1 MKKKLLFSLLLGSAF
16 IWTNKLCAA
25 AEAAP
30 AIAAEEIKPAGD
42 KTAVDAPKEAIKYKV
57 PTVSSSDGKTYTP
70 GPEIEFSY
78 YKEND
83 QTIYDSI
90 PIMDSGITQD
100 AVDSFR
106 KLPTHHSGPFVPGQ
120 ELPKGYRIVNVWV
133 KKDPS
138 AAKDEKSKLFGMLG
152 NMVVS
157 DPSAV
162 TIQIEGAD
170 GNINGPLDADH
181 DIPADHYWALM
192 NDQNEI
198 FISEVKLDPKAEAFY
213 GDSKYS
219 ADASI
224 TLASQAFTRFFK
236 IPNKEATA
244 KLQAALNKSAE
255 LEKAAGSGGGASS
268 EEVEKLKA
276 ELAAAKAA
284 QGNGSAAQAI
294 DPSAPLTKTFEFE
307 GMKFLALAS
316 SPEAKK
322 HPELFDELVMG
333 LFKLFSTQPKVAT
346 AIIATMLKSDPTMEG
361 GGQFVNVSVSN
372 AYKEL
377 GSDKEIDLVADVQF
391 STDVSY
397 IKAEEFITGLK
408 VKYNND
414 DVVIPEPP
422 VSAEEV
428 AVLQAK
434 HEAESKA
441 KEEEL
446 AKIKAE
452 SEHALE
458 VVAQLNEEKAALEAE
473 AQEAA
478 LKAEAEKAELEAKA
492 SAAELATAQV
502 TQQRDAAVIVAAQAY
517 DKVAE
522 TTAVAE
528 HNAQIAEHNAEV
540 AQNTQEAL
548 SQAEEAHAVA
558 LDAAAAPVDVPA
570 APGEALPEAPVAEH
584 AAIPAAAPGEVRAE
598 APVAE
603 HAAIPAAA
611 PGEVLPEAPVAEH
624 ATIPAAAPVAEHATI
639 PAAAP
644 VANPTSV
651 MSDLDAIAKE
661 HGVPNNKQLTADIL
675 NKSVPHPLV
684 SSLASA
690 SAAPAA

>member
-25 AEAAP
+25 AAAP
-30 AIAAEEIKPAGD
+30 AIAPAAEEIKPAGD
-42 KTAVDAPKEAIKYKV
+42 KTAVDAPKVKEDKKFKV
-57 PTVSSSDGKTYTP
+57 PSVQDGKL
-70 GPEIEFSY
+70 GEEIEVSY
-78 YKEND
+78 HTKKSDIVYGKT
-83 QTIYDSI
+83 TILD
-90 PIMDSGITQD
+90 GGVTQADTD
-100 AVDSFR
+100 AKRKMPGKHNYPYVAGQ
-106 KLPTHHSGPFVPGQ
+106 KLPEGYKIVNIWVKIDPAGKTKGLVTGGNLSDNPEDIAIAIFDATKGDANWSGPA
-120 ELPKGYRIVNVWV
+120 GYDIDNAHAWMLM
-133 KKDPS
+133 S
-138 AAKDEKSKLFGMLG
+138 SK
-152 NMVVS
+152 
-157 DPSAV
+157 
-162 TIQIEGAD
+162 
-170 GNINGPLDADH
+170 
-181 DIPADHYWALM
+181 
-192 NDQNEI
+192 NEI
-198 FISEVKLDPKAEAFY
+198 FIAPAEMDPNAEEFL
-213 GDSKYS
+213 GKDSPLLSS
-219 ADASI
+219 A
-224 TLASQAFTRFFK
+224 LARVFNL
-236 IPNKEATA
+236 PDEEATA
-244 KLQAALNKSAE
+244 KLQAALKKSAE

-284 QGNGSAAQAI
+284 QGNGSVAQAI

-307 GMKFLALAS
+307 GMKFLVLAS
-316 SPEAKK
+316 SAEAKK

-372 AYKEL
+372 AYKML

-391 STDVSY
+391 STDISY
-397 IKAEEFITGLK
+397 VKAEEFIAGLK

-428 AVLQAK
+428 AELQAK

-446 AKIKAE
+446 ARMKAE
-452 SEHALE
+452 SEHILE
-458 VVAQLNEEKAALEAE
+458 VVTQLNEENAALEAE

-492 SAAELATAQV
+492 RAAELAAAQV

-522 TTAVAE
+522 TTAIAQ

-558 LDAAAAPVDVPA
+558 LDAAAAP
-570 APGEALPEAPVAEH
+570 GEALAEAPVEEH
-584 AAIPAAAPGEVRAE
+584 AAIPAAAPVEALAEAPVEEHAAIPAAAPVEALAE

-603 HAAIPAAA
+603 HAAIPTAA
-611 PGEVLPEAPVAEH
+611 PTPK
-624 ATIPAAAPVAEHATI
+624 
-639 PAAAP
+639 
-644 VANPTSV
+644 PT
-651 MSDLDAIAKE
+651 SDLDAIAKE

-675 NKSVPHPLV
+675 NKSAPHPLV

>member
-1 MKKKLLFSLLLGSAF
+1 
-16 IWTNKLCAA
+16 
-25 AEAAP
+25 
-30 AIAAEEIKPAGD
+30 
-42 KTAVDAPKEAIKYKV
+42 
-57 PTVSSSDGKTYTP
+57 
-70 GPEIEFSY
+70 
-78 YKEND
+78 
-83 QTIYDSI
+83 
-90 PIMDSGITQD
+90 
-100 AVDSFR
+100 
-106 KLPTHHSGPFVPGQ
+106 
-120 ELPKGYRIVNVWV
+120 
-133 KKDPS
+133 
-138 AAKDEKSKLFGMLG
+138 
-152 NMVVS
+152 
-157 DPSAV
+157 
-162 TIQIEGAD
+162 
-170 GNINGPLDADH
+170 
-181 DIPADHYWALM
+181 
-192 NDQNEI
+192 
-198 FISEVKLDPKAEAFY
+198 
-213 GDSKYS
+213 
-219 ADASI
+219 
-224 TLASQAFTRFFK
+224 
-236 IPNKEATA
+236 
-244 KLQAALNKSAE
+244 
-255 LEKAAGSGGGASS
+255 
-268 EEVEKLKA
+268 
-276 ELAAAKAA
+276 
-284 QGNGSAAQAI
+284 
-294 DPSAPLTKTFEFE
+294 
-307 GMKFLALAS
+307 
-316 SPEAKK
+316 
-322 HPELFDELVMG
+322 
-333 LFKLFSTQPKVAT
+333 
-346 AIIATMLKSDPTMEG
+346 MLKSDPTMEG
-361 GGQFVNVSVSN
+361 GGQFVNVSISN
-372 AYKEL
+372 AYKLL

-570 APGEALPEAPVAEH
+570 APGEVLAEAPVAEH
-584 AAIPAAAPGEVRAE
+584 AAIPAAAPGEVLAE

>member
-30 AIAAEEIKPAGD
+30 AIAAEEVKPAED
-42 KTAVDAPKEAIKYKV
+42 KTAVDAPKVEEDKKFKV
-57 PTVSSSDGKTYTP
+57 PSVQDGKL
-70 GPEIEFSY
+70 GEEIEVSY
-78 YKEND
+78 HTKKSDIVYGKT
-83 QTIYDSI
+83 TILD
-90 PIMDSGITQD
+90 GGVTQAD
-100 AVDSFR
+100 TDTKRNMPGKHNYPYVAGQ
-106 KLPTHHSGPFVPGQ
+106 KLP
-120 ELPKGYRIVNVWV
+120 EGYKIVNIWV
-133 KKDPS
+133 KIDPAGKTKGLVTGGNLS
-138 AAKDEKSKLFGMLG
+138 ENPQDIAIALFDAAKGDDNWKAPAGYDIDNSHAWMLMSSKNELFI
-152 NMVVS
+152 
-157 DPSAV
+157 A
-162 TIQIEGAD
+162 
-170 GNINGPLDADH
+170 
-181 DIPADHYWALM
+181 PADMDPNAEDFLGKDSPLLSSALARVF
-192 NDQNEI
+192 NLPDE
-198 FISEVKLDPKAEAFY
+198 
-213 GDSKYS
+213 
-219 ADASI
+219 
-224 TLASQAFTRFFK
+224 
-236 IPNKEATA
+236 EATT
-244 KLQAALNKSAE
+244 KLQEALKKSAN
-255 LEKAAGSGGGASS
+255 SGDGVSS

-361 GGQFVNVSVSN
+361 GGQFVNVSISN
-372 AYKEL
+372 AYKLL
-377 GSDKEIDLVADVQF
+377 GSDQEIDLVADVQF

-397 IKAEEFITGLK
+397 KKAEDFITGLK

-422 VSAEEV
+422 VPAEEV
-428 AVLQAK
+428 AELQAK
-434 HEAESKA
+434 QEAELKA

-570 APGEALPEAPVAEH
+570 APGEVL
-584 AAIPAAAPGEVRAE
+584 AE

-611 PGEVLPEAPVAEH
+611 PGEVL
-624 ATIPAAAPVAEHATI
+624 AAI

-651 MSDLDAIAKE
+651 ISDLDAIAKE

-675 NKSVPHPLV
+675 NKSAPHPLV

>member
-25 AEAAP
+25 EAAP
-30 AIAAEEIKPAGD
+30 AIAPAAEEVKPAGD
-42 KTAVDAPKEAIKYKV
+42 KAAVNAPKEAKKIVTKTLQQGKIGEEI
-57 PTVSSSDGKTYTP
+57 TVTYHQESD
-70 GPEIEFSY
+70 EI
-78 YKEND
+78 
-83 QTIYDSI
+83 IYDNI
-90 PIMDSGITQD
+90 AMADAGIYIGPKYN
-100 AVDSFR
+100 A
-106 KLPTHHSGPFVPGQ
+106 PFVPGV
-120 ELPKGYRIVNVWV
+120 KGAPVGYKIITLWFPIDPNGSEEGSFGKFNPDFEKAIINVGKPDDFDQPPGYTYTDKYMW
-133 KKDPS
+133 
-138 AAKDEKSKLFGMLG
+138 G
-152 NMVVS
+152 
-157 DPSAV
+157 
-162 TIQIEGAD
+162 
-170 GNINGPLDADH
+170 
-181 DIPADHYWALM
+181 LM
-192 NDQNEI
+192 SDQNEI
-198 FISEVKLDPKAEAFY
+198 FMGKFEKDANADEYY
-213 GDSKYS
+213 GDQMYDATRKK
-219 ADASI
+219 AD
-224 TLASQAFTRFFK
+224 LDFMRYFRL
-236 IPNKEATA
+236 PNKEATA

-316 SPEAKK
+316 SPKAKK

-570 APGEALPEAPVAEH
+570 APGEVLAEAPVAEH
-584 AAIPAAAPGEVRAE
+584 AAIPAAAPGEVLAE

-611 PGEVLPEAPVAEH
+611 PGEVLPE
-624 ATIPAAAPVAEHATI
+624 APVAEHATI

>member
-1 MKKKLLFSLLLGSAF
+1 
-16 IWTNKLCAA
+16 
-25 AEAAP
+25 
-30 AIAAEEIKPAGD
+30 
-42 KTAVDAPKEAIKYKV
+42 
-57 PTVSSSDGKTYTP
+57 
-70 GPEIEFSY
+70 
-78 YKEND
+78 
-83 QTIYDSI
+83 
-90 PIMDSGITQD
+90 
-100 AVDSFR
+100 
-106 KLPTHHSGPFVPGQ
+106 
-120 ELPKGYRIVNVWV
+120 
-133 KKDPS
+133 
-138 AAKDEKSKLFGMLG
+138 MLG

-236 IPNKEATA
+236 IPNEEATT
-244 KLQAALNKSAE
+244 KLQEALKKSAE
-255 LEKAAGSGGGASS
+255 LKKAAGSGGGASS

-284 QGNGSAAQAI
+284 QSNGSATQAI

-307 GMKFLALAS
+307 GMKFLVLAS

-346 AIIATMLKSDPTMEG
+346 AIIATMLKSDPAMEG

-377 GSDKEIDLVADVQF
+377 GSDKDIDLVADVQF
-391 STDVSY
+391 STDISY
-397 IKAEEFITGLK
+397 IKAEEFVTGLK

-452 SEHALE
+452 GEHALE
-458 VVAQLNEEKAALEAE
+458 IVEQLNEEKAALEAE

-584 AAIPAAAPGEVRAE
+584 A
-598 APVAE
+598 
-603 HAAIPAAA
+603 
-611 PGEVLPEAPVAEH
+611 
-624 ATIPAAAPVAEHATI
+624 TI

>member
-1 MKKKLLFSLLLGSAF
+1 MKKKLLFSLLLGTAF

-30 AIAAEEIKPAGD
+30 AIAAEEVKPAGD

-120 ELPKGYRIVNVWV
+120 ELSKGYRIVNVWV

-236 IPNKEATA
+236 IPNEEATT
-244 KLQAALNKSAE
+244 KLQEALKKSAE
-255 LEKAAGSGGGASS
+255 LEKAAGSGSGASS
-268 EEVEKLKA
+268 EEVEKLKT

-284 QGNGSAAQAI
+284 QSNGSAEQAI
-294 DPSAPLTKTFEFE
+294 DPSAPLTETFDFE
-307 GMKFLALAS
+307 GMKFLVLTS
-316 SPEAKK
+316 SAEAKK
-322 HPELFDELVMG
+322 HPELFYELVKG
-333 LFKLFSTQPKVAT
+333 LLELFSTQPKVAT

-372 AYKEL
+372 AYKML

-391 STDVSY
+391 STDISY
-397 IKAEEFITGLK
+397 VKAEEFITGLK
-408 VKYNND
+408 VKYNNE

-422 VSAEEV
+422 VPAEEV
-428 AVLQAK
+428 AELQAK
-434 HEAESKA
+434 QEDELKA

-452 SEHALE
+452 AEHAIN
-458 VVAQLNEEKAALEAE
+458 VAAQLNK
-473 AQEAA
+473 
-478 LKAEAEKAELEAKA
+478 EKAELEAKA
-492 SAAELATAQV
+492 NAAELATAQV
-502 TQQRDAAVIVAAQAY
+502 TQQRDAAITVAAQAY

-584 AAIPAAAPGEVRAE
+584 AAIPAAAPGEA
-598 APVAE
+598 
-603 HAAIPAAA
+603 
-611 PGEVLPEAPVAEH
+611 LPE
-624 ATIPAAAPVAEHATI
+624 APVAEHATI

>member
-1 MKKKLLFSLLLGSAF
+1 
-16 IWTNKLCAA
+16 
-25 AEAAP
+25 
-30 AIAAEEIKPAGD
+30 
-42 KTAVDAPKEAIKYKV
+42 
-57 PTVSSSDGKTYTP
+57 
-70 GPEIEFSY
+70 
-78 YKEND
+78 
-83 QTIYDSI
+83 
-90 PIMDSGITQD
+90 
-100 AVDSFR
+100 
-106 KLPTHHSGPFVPGQ
+106 
-120 ELPKGYRIVNVWV
+120 
-133 KKDPS
+133 
-138 AAKDEKSKLFGMLG
+138 MLG

-236 IPNKEATA
+236 IPNEEATT
-244 KLQAALNKSAE
+244 KLQEALKKSAE
-255 LEKAAGSGGGASS
+255 LKKAAGSGGGASS

-284 QGNGSAAQAI
+284 QSNGSATQAI

-307 GMKFLALAS
+307 GMKFLVLAS

-346 AIIATMLKSDPTMEG
+346 AIIATMLKSDPAMEG

-377 GSDKEIDLVADVQF
+377 GSDKDIDLVADVQF
-391 STDVSY
+391 STDISY
-397 IKAEEFITGLK
+397 IKAEEFVTGLK

-452 SEHALE
+452 GEHALE
-458 VVAQLNEEKAALEAE
+458 IVEQLNEEKAALEAE

-584 AAIPAAAPGEVRAE
+584 A
-598 APVAE
+598 
-603 HAAIPAAA
+603 
-611 PGEVLPEAPVAEH
+611 
-624 ATIPAAAPVAEHATI
+624 TIPAAAPVAEHATI

>member
-83 QTIYDSI
+83 QTIYDII

-170 GNINGPLDADH
+170 GNISGPLDADH

-198 FISEVKLDPKAEAFY
+198 FISEVKLDPKAESFY

-361 GGQFVNVSVSN
+361 GGQFVNVSISN
-372 AYKEL
+372 AYKLL
-377 GSDKEIDLVADVQF
+377 GSDQEIDLVADVQF

-473 AQEAA
+473 A

-558 LDAAAAPVDVPA
+558 IDTAAAPANVPA
-570 APGEALPEAPVAEH
+570 APGEVL
-584 AAIPAAAPGEVRAE
+584 AE

-611 PGEVLPEAPVAEH
+611 PVDVSAAPGEALPEAPIAEH
-624 ATIPAAAPVAEHATI
+624 AAI

-651 MSDLDAIAKE
+651 ISDLDAIAKE

-675 NKSVPHPLV
+675 NKSAPHPLV

-690 SAAPAA
+690 SAVPAA

>member
-42 KTAVDAPKEAIKYKV
+42 KTAVDAPKVEEDKKFKV
-57 PTVSSSDGKTYTP
+57 PSVQDGKL
-70 GPEIEFSY
+70 GEEIEVSY
-78 YKEND
+78 HTKKSDIVYGKT
-83 QTIYDSI
+83 TILD
-90 PIMDSGITQD
+90 GGVTQADTD
-100 AVDSFR
+100 AKRKMPGKHNYPYVAGQ
-106 KLPTHHSGPFVPGQ
+106 KLP
-120 ELPKGYRIVNVWV
+120 EGYKIVNIWV
-133 KKDPS
+133 KTDPAGKIKGLVTGS
-138 AAKDEKSKLFGMLG
+138 NLSDNPQDIAIALF
-152 NMVVS
+152 
-157 DPSAV
+157 
-162 TIQIEGAD
+162 
-170 GNINGPLDADH
+170 DATKGDDNWKAPTGY
-181 DIPADHYWALM
+181 DIDNSHAWMLM
-192 NDQNEI
+192 NSKNEI
-198 FISEVKLDPKAEAFY
+198 FIAPADMDPNAEDFL
-213 GDSKYS
+213 GKDSTLLSS
-219 ADASI
+219 A
-224 TLASQAFTRFFK
+224 LARVFNL
-236 IPNKEATA
+236 PDEEATG
-244 KLQAALNKSAE
+244 KLQAALKKSAE
-255 LEKAAGSGGGASS
+255 LEKAGSSGGGASS

-276 ELAAAKAA
+276 ELAAAKSA

-307 GMKFLALAS
+307 RMKFLVLAS
-316 SPEAKK
+316 SAEAKK

-346 AIIATMLKSDPTMEG
+346 AIIATMLKSDPAMEG

-397 IKAEEFITGLK
+397 IKAEEFIAGLK

-414 DVVIPEPP
+414 NVVIPEPP
-422 VSAEEV
+422 VPAEEV
-428 AVLQAK
+428 AELQAK
-434 HEAESKA
+434 QEAELKA

-452 SEHALE
+452 GEHAIE

-473 AQEAA
+473 GQEAA

-517 DKVAE
+517 DKVAD

-528 HNAQIAEHNAEV
+528 HNAQIAEHNAEAAKNSQMIAEQNAKV
-540 AQNTQEAL
+540 AEHNAQVAKNTQEAL

-558 LDAAAAPVDVPA
+558 LDAAAAPADVPT
-570 APGEALPEAPVAEH
+570 APGEALEEAPAAIPAPVPAVPGEAL
-584 AAIPAAAPGEVRAE
+584 AAIPAAAPV
-598 APVAE
+598 V
-603 HAAIPAAA
+603 
-611 PGEVLPEAPVAEH
+611 
-624 ATIPAAAPVAEHATI
+624 T
-639 PAAAP
+639 
-644 VANPTSV
+644 PTSV
-651 MSDLDAIAKE
+651 TTDLDAIAKE

>member
-42 KTAVDAPKEAIKYKV
+42 KTAVDAPKVEEDKKFKV
-57 PTVSSSDGKTYTP
+57 PSVQDGKL
-70 GPEIEFSY
+70 GEEIEVSY
-78 YKEND
+78 HTKKSDIVYGKTTILDGGVTQADTDAKRNMPGKHNYPYVAGQKIPEGYK
-83 QTIYDSI
+83 
-90 PIMDSGITQD
+90 
-100 AVDSFR
+100 
-106 KLPTHHSGPFVPGQ
+106 
-120 ELPKGYRIVNVWV
+120 IVNIWV
-133 KKDPS
+133 KIDPAGKTKGLVTGGNLS
-138 AAKDEKSKLFGMLG
+138 ENPQDIAIALFDAAKGDDNWKAPAGYDIDNSHAWMLMSSKNELFI
-152 NMVVS
+152 
-157 DPSAV
+157 A
-162 TIQIEGAD
+162 
-170 GNINGPLDADH
+170 
-181 DIPADHYWALM
+181 PADMDPNAEDFLGKDSPLLSSALARVFSLP
-192 NDQNEI
+192 DE
-198 FISEVKLDPKAEAFY
+198 
-213 GDSKYS
+213 
-219 ADASI
+219 
-224 TLASQAFTRFFK
+224 
-236 IPNKEATA
+236 EATA
-244 KLQAALNKSAE
+244 KLQAALKKSAE
-255 LEKAAGSGGGASS
+255 LEKAASSGGGASS

-346 AIIATMLKSDPTMEG
+346 AIIATMLKSDPTIEG

-397 IKAEEFITGLK
+397 IKAEEFIAGLK

-422 VSAEEV
+422 VPAEEV
-428 AVLQAK
+428 AELQAK
-434 HEAESKA
+434 QEAELKA

-452 SEHALE
+452 GEHALE

-548 SQAEEAHAVA
+548 SQAEEAHVVA
-558 LDAAAAPVDVPA
+558 IDTAAAPANVPAAPGEVLAEAPVAEHAAIPAAAPANVPA

-584 AAIPAAAPGEVRAE
+584 AAIPAAAP
-598 APVAE
+598 VAD
-603 HAAIPAAA
+603 
-611 PGEVLPEAPVAEH
+611 
-624 ATIPAAAPVAEHATI
+624 
-639 PAAAP
+639 
-644 VANPTSV
+644 PTSV
-651 MSDLDAIAKE
+651 ATDLDAIAKE

-675 NKSVPHPLV
+675 NKSAPHPLV